1 MCRQTGQVLSK
12 KKNGSKSYKI
22 HNKYIYAVMFY
33 FKALIKNKVVQ
44 VFDIYTKIKK
54 DIAS

>member
-1 MCRQTGQVLSK
+1 MCRQTGQVLS